1 MNKEEKLRLLK
12 QRVLH
17 SYKWEKEVT
26 HPLAKEF
33 DVSIEEFEDI
43 LMDHL
48 DMGELENMFSTFEE
62 ADYDRILRQLHLDLR
77 LYWFGDVLKIIS
89 PEEYSPLKHRL
100 ADDIKNGRNYEECL
114 KEGREKIISILKNH

>member
-1 MNKEEKLRLLK
+1 MNKEEKLKMMK

-33 DVSIEEFEDI
+33 EVSIEEFEDI
-43 LMDHL
+43 LMNHL

-77 LYWFGDVLKIIS
+77 LYWFGDVLGMIS
-89 PEEYSPLKHRL
+89 SEEYSPLKHRL
-100 ADDIKNGRNYEECL
+100 ADDIKNGRKYEDCL

>member
-1 MNKEEKLRLLK
+1 MNKEEKLKMMK

-33 DVSIEEFEDI
+33 EVSIEEFEDI
-43 LMDHL
+43 LMNHL

-62 ADYDRILRQLHLDLR
+62 ADYDRILC
-77 LYWFGDVLKIIS
+77 FNK
-89 PEEYSPLKHRL
+89 
-100 ADDIKNGRNYEECL
+100 RNFSSL
-114 KEGREKIISILKNH
+114 FI